1 MKVSIFGLGYV
12 GVVNMACFSK
22 LGHTVFGCDVKP
34 HKVDQIKSGK
44 SPVHEPQVDELLSAG
59 IQEGRIK
66 ASTDAFEVLEGSD
79 AVLICVGTPSSADGQ
94 VNLDFTVNTALDILK
109 FIEAKKEKLTLI
121 FRSTIPPGTIENHI
135 AAVFQKLDSS
145 LQPELI
151 FVPEFLREGSAV
163 NDFFHCSRVV
173 IGTADGQE
181 SAKAKQLFGYGEI
194 PLVFTTYRTA
204 EFVKYVDNAFH
215 ALKIAFVNEIY
226 QLGSKEGVDI
236 KQANDIF
243 TMDTHLNISS
253 RYLRPGLP
261 YGGSCLPKDL
271 RALHYLSVKH
281 EIDTPLL
288 HGIASTNRSLQNQ
301 MLQRILAKRCKEVV
315 LFGLTFKSGTDDVR
329 ESPMLNL
336 LNQLIQHGIQVS
348 VFDTDINLFSLRID
362 HPSVVKH
369 VETSAEEAFREA
381 KNIVVC
387 KKGFEQYLPLV
398 PAEAHV
404 FNYFSL
410 ADFAIA
416 NTQERLF

>member
-34 HKVDQIKSGK
+34 HKVDQIKTGK
-44 SPVHEPQVDELLSAG
+44 SPVFEPQVDELLASG
-59 IQEGRIK
+59 LNEGRIL
-66 ASTDAFEVLEGSD
+66 ASTDAFDALSSSD
-79 AVLICVGTPSSADGQ
+79 AVLICVGTPSGTDGQ

-121 FRSTIPPGTIENHI
+121 FRSTIPPGTIEKHI
-135 AAVFQKLDSS
+135 ASVFNNLDPA

-163 NDFFHCSRVV
+163 NDFFHCSRIV
-173 IGTADGQE
+173 IGTADGKE
-181 SAKAKQLFGYGEI
+181 SAKAKALFGFSDI

-226 QLGSKEGVDI
+226 QLASKEGVNI
-236 KQANDIF
+236 PQANEIF

-281 EIDTPLL
+281 QIETPLL
-288 HGIASTNRSLQNQ
+288 HGIASTNKSLQNQ
-301 MLQRILAKRCKEVV
+301 MLQRILAKHCKEVV

-329 ESPMLNL
+329 ESPMLHL
-336 LNQLIQHGIQVS
+336 LNQLIQHGIQVK

-369 VETSAEEAFREA
+369 VETNAERAFA
-381 KNIVVC
+381 NASHVVVC
-387 KKGFEQYLPLV
+387 KKGFEAYAPLV
-398 PAEAHV
+398 PSQAHV
-404 FNYFSL
+404 FNFFSL